1 MCGGAQVQCP
11 AAGPLRFPAGERDPL
26 IYLYLVPKR
35 MTLAVTHLHRYV
47 DPSYLGFYS
56 AAIFTA
62 SAPGPTLATL
72 VQADVLRDRNL
83 DAREY
88 IGDRKNAWYGP
99 LLPGG
104 LREADFYLGDY
115 SALQALM
122 RIYASDEKWGE
133 DLPVFKQNLA
143 TCLNYLDPSF
153 REGASYAVLTME
165 GLRPEL
171 LSAEH
176 FFAYYVWIIVSHP
189 EELEVYTFQLGED

>member
-1 MCGGAQVQCP
+1 
-11 AAGPLRFPAGERDPL
+11 
-26 IYLYLVPKR
+26 

-47 DPSYLGFYS
+47 DPGHLGFYS

-62 SAPGPTLATL
+62 FAPGPTLGAL
-72 VQADVLRDRNL
+72 VQADVLRDRNF
-83 DAREY
+83 DDRED
-88 IGDRKNAWYGP
+88 IGDRKQAWYGP

-104 LREADFYLGDY
+104 LREADFYRGDY
-115 SALQALM
+115 SGFQAVM
-122 RIYASDEKWGE
+122 QQYVRDEHWGE

-153 REGASYAVLTME
+153 REGATYVTLTME

-171 LSAEH
+171 LSPEH

-189 EELEVYTFQLGED
+189 EELEVYAFQLGED